1 MIFVFFFQSFSIPFP
16 FHFHPILWKINGTKM
31 ERYIPLFAV
40 KVENGMEWNGTPFC
54 RPMIGGAPAP
64 PSPRGGIV
72 PITLRLI
79 LLTSFKIKLNY
90 FTPIDVG

>member
-40 KVENGMEWNGTPFC
+40 RVENGMEWNGTPFC
-54 RPMIGGAPAP
+54 RPMLATFNFDTDLTDL
-64 PSPRGGIV
+64 IV
-72 PITLRLI
+72 FLAMA
-79 LLTSFKIKLNY
+79 LLTISIELTFLIFSTLQTN
-90 FTPIDVG
+90 